1 MLKYQKLF
9 TWKFS
14 AISQGNAK
22 SVVRTKTLS
31 KGKYHVV
38 VQNPKD
44 FAEVVKKYLGKTDV
58 IFISEEKIHHYVS
71 VNKLI
76 GRNC

>member
-1 MLKYQKLF
+1 MLKYQKLL

-14 AISQGNAK
+14 VTSQGNAK

-44 FAEVVKKYLGKTDV
+44 FPEVVKKYLGKIDV
-58 IFISEEKIHHYVS
+58 IFISKEKIHHYVS
-71 VNKLI
+71 VNELI
-76 GRNC
+76 GRNS